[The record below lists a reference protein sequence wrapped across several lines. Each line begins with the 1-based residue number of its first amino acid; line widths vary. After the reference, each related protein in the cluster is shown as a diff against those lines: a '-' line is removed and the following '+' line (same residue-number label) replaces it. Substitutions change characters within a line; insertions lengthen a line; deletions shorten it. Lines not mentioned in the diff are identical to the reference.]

1 MFSHQVLNVF
11 PNMFPIDHH
20 NFCPKFNNLYSKA
33 LLSSCFGSGS
43 SYWGWCCLNF
53 KVSNSLSIN
62 LGCTS
67 QLLEMPFTHQMQ
79 SSRHKFVGGIERKL
93 CCFLPGYDHA
103 LHIQFIR
110 LKIRQKLNPA
120 IEQRERKTRTPTTK
134 LKTKFTNL

>member
-1 MFSHQVLNVF
+1 MSFEDFLYFDLLNVFLPSLPNCQLYVFHIKFPMFSHQVLNVF

-53 KVSNSLSIN
+53 KVSNSLSNN

-93 CCFLPGYDHA
+93 CCFLPGCDHCTSNS
-103 LHIQFIR
+103 FD
-110 LKIRQKLNPA
+110 
-120 IEQRERKTRTPTTK
+120 
-134 LKTKFTNL
+134 